1 MKKIRILA
9 FVQAR
14 LTSKRLPNKVLLKID
29 DKTVIENIFLRL
41 KNSKFLNKIVF
52 LIPDNKK
59 NHRLRIFLKKK
70 RYAFL
75 VQKIMFLIDITKLLK
90 NTRLILLYVLQQIVH

>member
-1 MKKIRILA
+1 MKKFKIFA

-59 NHRLRIFLKKK
+59 I
-70 RYAFL
+70 
-75 VQKIMFLIDITKLLK
+75 ID
-90 NTRLILLYVLQQIVH
+90 